1 MNPDLYFGGKMTF
14 LYLFLALCFVC
25 IFGYFMYDYNH
36 EYEWLHFLSKFKF
49 FQNKNTFIIYLFKFW
64 ITALTALK
72 KKFIKKAPENYLIF
86 SVKQKLI

>member
-1 MNPDLYFGGKMTF
+1 MTF

>member
-1 MNPDLYFGGKMTF
+1 MNPDLYFEGKMTF

-25 IFGYFMYDYNH
+25 IFGYFMYDYSH

>member
-1 MNPDLYFGGKMTF
+1 MTF

-36 EYEWLHFLSKFKF
+36 EYECLHFLSKFKF

-64 ITALTALK
+64 ITALAAFGGL
-72 KKFIKKAPENYLIF
+72 FFLM
-86 SVKQKLI
+86 KLLASLLGILP

>member
-1 MNPDLYFGGKMTF
+1 MNPDLYFEGKMNF

-64 ITALTALK
+64 ITALTAFGVLFFLLK
-72 KKFIKKAPENYLIF
+72 LLSSFLCELDA
-86 SVKQKLI
+86 

>member
-1 MNPDLYFGGKMTF
+1 MTF

-72 KKFIKKAPENYLIF
+72 KMFIKCVLEKYLIF
-86 SVKQKLI
+86 SKWSELI